1 MPLSMTFA
9 NSTLE
14 VPGLRV
20 DCEFVSHPGLTLS
33 DRLSDDTST
42 VTYSPIMITNVR
54 DSVQTLRS

>member
-1 MPLSMTFA
+1 MTFA

-20 DCEFVSHPGLTLS
+20 DCEFVSHQGLTLG
-33 DRLSDDTST
+33 DRRSDDTST